1 MRKIYTIYWIIALI
15 VIELIFFIGYK
26 NIVHFDVILE
36 NQKQLFEIL
45 ILLIWL
51 ISGKLI
57 IETIDYIKESRVKNL
72 KETFNLIL
80 DYDEKIEM
88 LLDRIKHID
97 NRKKKDIT
105 VEELWKLLVE
115 SLNAIKILL
124 FIETIERIV
133 ENSFGDKNHK
143 MFQIHIE
150 HIYTKVGLSLW
161 FKKYLVRDPNGNIV
175 FEWSIK
181 KRMQS
186 QGDNLELIEKFLK
199 KYNNIAKNFKE

>member
-1 MRKIYTIYWIIALI
+1 
-15 VIELIFFIGYK
+15 
-26 NIVHFDVILE
+26 
-36 NQKQLFEIL
+36 QKQLFEIL
-45 ILLIWL
+45 ILLIGL

-57 IETIDYIKESRVKNL
+57 IETIDYVKESRVKNL

-88 LLDRIKHID
+88 LLDRIEHID
-97 NRKKKDIT
+97 NRKKKDVTI
-105 VEELWKLLVE
+105 EKLGKLLIE
-115 SLNAIKILL
+115 SLNIIKILL
-124 FIETIERIV
+124 LIETIERIV

-150 HIYTKVGLSLW
+150 HIYTKVQFSLW

-175 FEWSIK
+175 FEGSIK

-186 QGDNLELIEKFLK
+186 QGDNGELIEKFLK
-199 KYNNIAKNFKE
+199 KCNSITQNFQ